1 MPESIKII
9 DTVITNLDRLT
20 IRGVN
25 NMGLVIDSINALGAL
40 REMLQK
46 EAKQDVPA
54 DTE

>member
-9 DTVITNLDRLT
+9 DTVITNLDSLSV
-20 IRGVN
+20 RGIN
-25 NMGLVIDSINALGAL
+25 NMGLIINSINALGAL

-46 EAKQDVPA
+46 EDKDVPA